1 MDETLLDFSKAE
13 RVNFFNTLMQFGID
27 ADEGM
32 YARYH
37 EINDALWKLLERG
50 GITRD
55 RLIIRRF
62 EALFEECGIETEAEE
77 VARAFF
83 KNFEEVCF
91 PFEGACEFLN
101 TLSSRGRV
109 YIVTNG
115 GKYIQK
121 RHIADAGFEPYLSG
135 VFISEEVGFHKPD
148 IRFAEHVEAH
158 IPNYRRERAVWLGD
172 SLTSDMGCANSL
184 GIDFVLFSPHG
195 IPEGYAGAFVKN
207 YAEFLDNLKT
217 N

>member
-1 MDETLLDFSKAE
+1 MDETLLDFGRAE
-13 RVNFFNTLMQFGID
+13 RVNFFETLKEFGIE
-27 ADEGM
+27 ADERM

-62 EALFEECGIETEAEE
+62 EDLFEECGTEIDAEK
-77 VARAFF
+77 VALAFF
-83 KNFEEVCF
+83 KNFEMVCF
-91 PFEGACEFLN
+91 PFEGACDFLSAL
-101 TLSSRGRV
+101 TARGRV

-135 VFISEEVGFHKPD
+135 VFISEELGFHKPD
-148 IRFAEHVEAH
+148 RRFAEHVEAR
-158 IPNYRRERAVWLGD
+158 IPNYARERAVWLGD

-184 GIDFVLFSPHG
+184 GIDFVLFAPRG
-195 IPEGYAGAFVKN
+195 VPEGYTGVSVQN
-207 YAEFLDNLKT
+207 YAEFLGMLE
-217 N
+217 